1 MQHDFI
7 LVDRSGSMSGI
18 WEECLSS
25 INSYAK
31 DLAEKRVDTG
41 ITVITFDENGG
52 QPTFDKVRDR
62 IIPSTFR
69 PISVELDGIT
79 PRGMTPLN
87 DAIAK
92 ALSLANAGPVPGQ
105 TYDKVALMIVT
116 DGMENASKEYPG
128 DHGRAQVNLLLDAA
142 RAKGWSIIFIGA
154 NFDNKAQAAAYNNAG
169 AQTTSVAP
177 GKMGLMSRKLGATRA
192 AYAVGA
198 VDQMNFTDEDK
209 AELSDAADAGAGA
222 D

>member
-25 INSYAK
+25 INAYAK

-41 ITVITFDENGG
+41 ITVIAFDENSGV
-52 QPTFDKVRDR
+52 PTFDTVRDR

-69 PISVELDGIT
+69 PISVELDGVT

-92 ALSLANAGPVPGQ
+92 AVALANAGPVPGQ
-105 TYDKVALMIVT
+105 AYDKVALMIVT

-128 DHGRAQVNLLLDAA
+128 DHGRAQVNLLLDAF
-142 RAKGWSIIFIGA
+142 RAKGWQVIFIGA
-154 NFDNKAQAAAYNNAG
+154 NFENKAQAASYNNAG
-169 AQTTSVAP
+169 ALTTSVKP
-177 GKMGLMSRKLGATRA
+177 GRMGLMSQKLGATRA

-198 VDQMNFTDEDK
+198 SADMSF
-209 AELSDAADAGAGA
+209 SDADKEELNKAS
-222 D
+222 